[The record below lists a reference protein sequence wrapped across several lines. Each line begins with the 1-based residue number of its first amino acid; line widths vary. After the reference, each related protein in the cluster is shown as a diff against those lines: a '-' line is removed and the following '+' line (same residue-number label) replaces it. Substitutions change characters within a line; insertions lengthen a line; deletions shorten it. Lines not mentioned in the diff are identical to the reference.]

1 MKILLKI
8 FAAVVI
14 LTLAVNISI
23 SGPRDKFG
31 TSAAPELLIP
41 VGSIGTALSGSN
53 ISSIQ
58 GIDAMYWNPAGLSV
72 LNSSR
77 GEALFSH
84 MNYFADMRVEYFSA
98 GVNLGSLGTIGVG
111 LKSLVI
117 GDIEETSE
125 IQPEGTGVV
134 YSPTYLVA
142 NVSYARRMT
151 DRIRFGTNVKIISEN
166 VADVSATGW
175 AFDFGLQY
183 VAGTTG
189 LSFGIALKNLG
200 PSMTFNGPGLDREF
214 ININGVKTTQ
224 RINLQSFDLPT
235 NLELG
240 VGFDREIYKDF
251 NLGIHAG
258 FVNGSFTSDEYKF
271 GLQFGYKNYFFVR
284 GAFTIY
290 PNKEADESLFGPTFG
305 AGIRYPFGSFSL
317 AFDYAY
323 RVINESAMNSTNQFF
338 TLTLGF

>member
-8 FAAVVI
+8 FVAVVI
-14 LTLAVNISI
+14 LTLAVNISF

-53 ISSIQ
+53 LSSIQ
-58 GIDAMYWNPAGLSV
+58 GIDAMYWNPAGLAV

-98 GVNLGSLGTIGVG
+98 GVNLGGLGTIGVG
-111 LKSLVI
+111 LKSLVV
-117 GDIEETSE
+117 GDIEETTE

-151 DRIRFGTNVKIISEN
+151 DRIRFGTNIKLISEN
-166 VADVSATGW
+166 VADVSATGF

-200 PSMTFNGPGLDREF
+200 PSLTFNGPGLDREI

-224 RINLQSFDLPT
+224 RITLQSFDLPT

-240 VGFDREIYKDF
+240 VGFDREVYKDF
-251 NLGIHAG
+251 TLGIHAG
-258 FVNGSFTSDEYKF
+258 FLNSSFSSDEYKF

-290 PNKEADESLFGPTFG
+290 PNKETDESLWGPTFG
-305 AGIRYPFGSFSL
+305 AGVRYPFGSFSL